1 MLLFI
6 DVEPDVPFTEIY
18 FNTSHVTVY
27 QHITCQSTTET
38 EFQYISCYC
47 LSTATLLIAC
57 CVPYFNTSHV
67 TVYLTHYQTG
77 ISITIFQYIS
87 CYCLSLLPF
96 RLYDPVLLFQYI
108 SCYCLSSP
116 GFNVGLSYS
125 RFQYIS
131 CYCLSLIGVHFQ
143 RGHRISIHLMLLF
156 IKMIRLERAN
166 VMHFNTSHV
175 TVYQKALFGIS
186 QPSNISIH
194 LMLLF
199 IFLIRTPHT
208 FIANFNTS
216 HVTVYHYPGFF
227 CSALRKFQYISCYC
241 LSRITLSQLLKSS
254 SFQYISCYCLST
266 CFYNARAYIYI
277 SIHLMLLFIVSDLE
291 STSGV
296 LIISIHLMLLFI
308 KVGTWQTLQLNNFNT
323 SHVTVYR
330 IVWQKLDSGRNFN
343 TSHVTVY
350 RATPGAQSDWLVIS
364 IHLMLLFIPEPHIFQ
379 TLDIISIHL
388 MLLFIAV
395 QVKDVSTTGNFNT
408 SHVTV
413 YHNQRIHSL
422 YFYLI
427 SIHLMLLFI
436 LSLDT

>member
-156 IKMIRLERAN
+156 IISGFIIPRVKC
-166 VMHFNTSHV
+166 HFNTSHV
-175 TVYQKALFGIS
+175 TVYRV
-186 QPSNISIH
+186 
-194 LMLLF
+194 
-199 IFLIRTPHT
+199 RT
-208 FIANFNTS
+208 
-216 HVTVYHYPGFF
+216 V
-227 CSALRKFQYISCYC
+227 
-241 LSRITLSQLLKSS
+241 LK
-254 SFQYISCYCLST
+254 
-266 CFYNARAYIYI
+266 
-277 SIHLMLLFIVSDLE
+277 
-291 STSGV
+291 
-296 LIISIHLMLLFI
+296 
-308 KVGTWQTLQLNNFNT
+308 
-323 SHVTVYR
+323 
-330 IVWQKLDSGRNFN
+330 
-343 TSHVTVY
+343 
-350 RATPGAQSDWLVIS
+350 
-364 IHLMLLFIPEPHIFQ
+364 
-379 TLDIISIHL
+379 
-388 MLLFIAV
+388 
-395 QVKDVSTTGNFNT
+395 
-408 SHVTV
+408 
-413 YHNQRIHSL
+413 
-422 YFYLI
+422 
-427 SIHLMLLFI
+427 
-436 LSLDT
+436 

>member
-156 IKMIRLERAN
+156 IISGFIIPRVKC
-166 VMHFNTSHV
+166 HFNTSHV
-175 TVYQKALFGIS
+175 TVY
-186 QPSNISIH
+186 
-194 LMLLF
+194 
-199 IFLIRTPHT
+199 
-208 FIANFNTS
+208 
-216 HVTVYHYPGFF
+216 HVAHGGYNAA
-227 CSALRKFQYISCYC
+227 CLFQYISCYC
-241 LSRITLSQLLKSS
+241 LSLL
-254 SFQYISCYCLST
+254 
-266 CFYNARAYIYI
+266 
-277 SIHLMLLFIVSDLE
+277 V
-291 STSGV
+291 
-296 LIISIHLMLLFI
+296 
-308 KVGTWQTLQLNNFNT
+308 
-323 SHVTVYR
+323 
-330 IVWQKLDSGRNFN
+330 DSLPCPD
-343 TSHVTVY
+343 H
-350 RATPGAQSDWLVIS
+350 
-364 IHLMLLFIPEPHIFQ
+364 
-379 TLDIISIHL
+379 ISIHL
-388 MLLFIAV
+388 MLLFIA
-395 QVKDVSTTGNFNT
+395 
-408 SHVTV
+408 
-413 YHNQRIHSL
+413 
-422 YFYLI
+422 
-427 SIHLMLLFI
+427 
-436 LSLDT
+436 

>member
-1 MLLFI
+1 MPRISSKHLFQYI
-6 DVEPDVPFTEIY
+6 SCYCLSRDYAAKNNIVIH

-156 IKMIRLERAN
+156 IISGFIIPRVKC
-166 VMHFNTSHV
+166 HFNTSHV
-175 TVYQKALFGIS
+175 TVYLG
-186 QPSNISIH
+186 H
-194 LMLLF
+194 RVME
-199 IFLIRTPHT
+199 LIKD
-208 FIANFNTS
+208 I
-216 HVTVYHYPGFF
+216 
-227 CSALRKFQYISCYC
+227 FQYISCYC
-241 LSRITLSQLLKSS
+241 LSPELTRSRNIYEYFNTSHVTVYPEGEKTMANMNL
-254 SFQYISCYCLST
+254 FQYISCYCLST
-266 CFYNARAYIYI
+266 
-277 SIHLMLLFIVSDLE
+277 DLC
-291 STSGV
+291 V
-296 LIISIHLMLLFI
+296 
-308 KVGTWQTLQLNNFNT
+308 
-323 SHVTVYR
+323 
-330 IVWQKLDSGRNFN
+330 
-343 TSHVTVY
+343 
-350 RATPGAQSDWLVIS
+350 
-364 IHLMLLFIPEPHIFQ
+364 
-379 TLDIISIHL
+379 
-388 MLLFIAV
+388 
-395 QVKDVSTTGNFNT
+395 
-408 SHVTV
+408 
-413 YHNQRIHSL
+413 
-422 YFYLI
+422 
-427 SIHLMLLFI
+427 
-436 LSLDT
+436 